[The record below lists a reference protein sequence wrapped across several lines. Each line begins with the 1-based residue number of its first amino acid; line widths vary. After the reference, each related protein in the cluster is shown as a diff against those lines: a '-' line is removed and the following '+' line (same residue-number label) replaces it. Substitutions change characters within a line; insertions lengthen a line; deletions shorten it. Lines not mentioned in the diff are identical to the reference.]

1 MNKKQIFS
9 TNPNTHGNAYLNW
22 RMCKEDDSEN
32 LYQMGCAYGYGA
44 KLLLK
49 DCLSNN
55 FDYRA
60 DALIFPIMFGINQY
74 IELSAKSI
82 IRKFEIIDDA
92 EIKQKPTHDI
102 SSLLS
107 QLKDIIKSHR
117 NGDDDGLDKHLEPVQ
132 SYIDELYPLI
142 KSEKGKPHID
152 YARYPMDTDGN
163 SFFYVSYENVTVD
176 LTNLNERFLLIMD
189 AIDSLYYYCIGEQDL
204 KNEMISMDDMRDY
217 GDY

>member
-22 RMCKEDDSEN
+22 RMCKEDVSEN
-32 LYQMGCAYGYGA
+32 LYQMGCAYGYSA

-55 FDYRA
+55 SDYRA

-82 IRKFEIIDDA
+82 IRKFEIIDDV
-92 EIKQKPTHDI
+92 EIKKKTTHDI
-102 SSLLS
+102 LSLLS
-107 QLKDIIKSHR
+107 QLKDIIKNHR

-163 SFFYVSYENVTVD
+163 PFFYVS
-176 LTNLNERFLLIMD
+176 
-189 AIDSLYYYCIGEQDL
+189 
-204 KNEMISMDDMRDY
+204 
-217 GDY
+217 